1 MTVGSEVKSCYA
13 SIKSAE
19 ATLNILANKTQDQ
32 QTKENFDQVQKLI
45 SEIIEDLQQQVMYLS
60 REEPQ
65 YK

>member
-1 MTVGSEVKSCYA
+1 MTVGSEVKSCFS

-19 ATLNILANKTQDQ
+19 ATLNILASKAQDQ
-32 QTKENFDQVQKLI
+32 QTKEIFAQVQQI
-45 SEIIEDLQQQVMYLS
+45 IAEIKDDLQKQVLYLS

>member
-1 MTVGSEVKSCYA
+1 MTVGSEVKSCFS

-19 ATLNILANKTQDQ
+19 ATLNLLASKTQDQ
-32 QTKENFDQVQKLI
+32 QTKETFEQAQQLI
-45 SEIIEDLQQQVMYLS
+45 FEVKEDLEKQVMYLS

>member
-1 MTVGSEVKSCYA
+1 MTVGSEVKSCFS

-19 ATLNILANKTQDQ
+19 ASLNILANKTQTQ
-32 QTKENFDQVQKLI
+32 EAKEVFAQAQRLI
-45 SEIIEDLQQQVMYLS
+45 SEVKDDLQKQVIYLS

>member
-1 MTVGSEVKSCYA
+1 MTVGSEVKSCYS

-32 QTKENFDQVQKLI
+32 QTKEIFEQVQRVI
-45 SEIIEDLQQQVMYLS
+45 SEVKEDLQKQVMYLS